1 MVTTEGEG
9 GWVDVVSS
17 VLELGDK
24 WSQLR
29 VREVALMLF
38 PQSWSSGT
46 SGHN

>member
-9 GWVDVVSS
+9 SLVDVTPS

-24 WSQLR
+24 WSHLR
-29 VREVALMLF
+29 VRGVGLMFL
-38 PQSWSSGT
+38 PQSWRSGT